1 MRNGTI
7 GGVVRPQEIR
17 DSNASLTRQANPGET
32 LSRAARGR
40 PALVDCGGSQRR
52 KAILAKPLGGPQH
65 WPGLSNCLGLG
76 IAKGFGA
83 NFGWGLLAL
92 AGLIVVCVV
101 LYFVARTQ
109 TAPESRSGEFMPGV
123 LLGLNTGVNGVLI
136 AAIVSPIAAVIC
148 VLPALAVIEPVA
160 RSDIYQAFLGWGN
173 FILPMS
179 WVIVGIGLLIL
190 IASGIL
196 ALVNLAIHSTFL
208 SIEKVKIHAQTGTTF
223 LVGGLGGNANLNPR
237 STGFNMGCFAFL
249 RRGKA
254 SEYLF
259 EHESGHTLNLGIWGT
274 VIHLIGALTRTC
286 SAPPTRTRS
295 SAESNVPPGTGR
307 PIFLM

>member
-1 MRNGTI
+1 M
-7 GGVVRPQEIR
+7 
-17 DSNASLTRQANPGET
+17 
-32 LSRAARGR
+32 
-40 PALVDCGGSQRR
+40 
-52 KAILAKPLGGPQH
+52 KATGWRSLGGLA
-65 WPGLSNCLGLG
+65 GAVGGIALGLG

-160 RSDIYQAFLGWGN
+160 RNDIYQAFLGWGN

-190 IASGIL
+190 IVSGIL
-196 ALVNLAIHSTFL
+196 ALVNLPIHSTFL
-208 SIEKVKIHAQTGTTF
+208 SIEKVKIHAKTGTTF
-223 LVGGLGGNANLNPR
+223 LVGGLGGNANLNPD

-274 VIHLIGALTRTC
+274 VIHLIGALDENVFGGHANAYTELF
-286 SAPPTRTRS
+286 
-295 SAESNVPPGTGR
+295 AESNVPPGTRQG
-307 PIFLM
+307 PIFPMWGEPVAAPATAPTALTTPAHS

>member
-1 MRNGTI
+1 MKATGWRSLGALAGAV
-7 GGVVRPQEIR
+7 GGI
-17 DSNASLTRQANPGET
+17 A
-32 LSRAARGR
+32 
-40 PALVDCGGSQRR
+40 
-52 KAILAKPLGGPQH
+52 
-65 WPGLSNCLGLG
+65 LGLG

-148 VLPALAVIEPVA
+148 VIPALAVIEPVA

-223 LVGGLGGNANLNPR
+223 LVGGLGGNANLNPD

-274 VIHLIGALTRTC
+274 VIHLIGALDENVFGGHANAYTELF
-286 SAPPTRTRS
+286 
-295 SAESNVPPGTGR
+295 AESNVPPGSRQG
-307 PIFLM
+307 PIFPMWGEPVAAPATAPTALTTPAHT